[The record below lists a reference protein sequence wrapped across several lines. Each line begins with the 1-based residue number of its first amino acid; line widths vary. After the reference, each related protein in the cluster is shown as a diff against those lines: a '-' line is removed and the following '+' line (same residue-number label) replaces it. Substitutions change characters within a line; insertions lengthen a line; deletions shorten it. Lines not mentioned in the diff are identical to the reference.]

1 MTKIYIDTN
10 IFFNVW
16 NEEIDPKSGKA
27 LWKGSKELLD
37 KIEKKEF
44 DAITSITTI
53 MEIVHVFRVRGK
65 DYNEAIDDIKKL
77 NIKINAPDSWVM
89 IKALEYQ
96 MEYELDP
103 YDSIAFAIADT
114 AECEIFVTRDGKI
127 IKNIRSKMRGAEPE
141 EILG

>member
-16 NEEIDPKSGKA
+16 NEEVDPKTGTE
-27 LWKGSKELLD
+27 LWRSSKNIL
-37 KIEKKEF
+37 EKTEQKEF

-65 DYNEAIDDIKKL
+65 SYNEAIDDIKKL
-77 NIKINAPDSWVM
+77 NVKINAPDSWVM

-103 YDSIAFAIADT
+103 YDSIAFAVAQT
-114 AECEIFVTRDGKI
+114 AGCQIFVTRDEKI
-127 IKNIRSKMRGAEPE
+127 IKNIKPKMHGAKPE
-141 EILG
+141 ELLD

>member
-16 NEEIDPKSGKA
+16 NEEVDPKNGKE
-27 LWKGSKELLD
+27 LWKSSKEIL
-37 KIEKKEF
+37 EKTERKEF
-44 DAITSITTI
+44 EAATSITTL

-65 DYNEAIDDIKKL
+65 DYNEAIDDVRRL
-77 NIKINAPDSWVM
+77 NIRIYAPDSWVM

-103 YDSIAFAIADT
+103 YDSIAFAIAET
-114 AECEIFVTRDGKI
+114 TESEIFVTRDKKLI
-127 IKNIRSKMRGAEPE
+127 RNIRAKMHGAEPE
-141 EILG
+141 EILN

>member
-16 NEEIDPKSGKA
+16 NEEVDPKTGTE
-27 LWKGSKELLD
+27 LWRSSKDILE
-37 KIEKKEF
+37 KIEQKKF

-65 DYNEAIDDIKKL
+65 SYNEAIDDIKKL
-77 NIKINAPDSWVM
+77 NVKINAPDSWVM

-103 YDSIAFAIADT
+103 YDSIAFAIAET
-114 AECEIFVTRDGKI
+114 AGCEIFVTRDKKI
-127 IKNIRSKMRGAEPE
+127 YLLTPLKS
-141 EILG
+141 L